1 MTVTRKK
8 KQVLNDIGNNLGEEV
23 RDILTA
29 LEADEK
35 IGNLEEG
42 KVHII
47 EEIAEALERR
57 QKNKLPALRNLPKK
71 KLLKETV
78 KIDKVVRKFKK
89 LSITKTN

>member
-23 RDILTA
+23 RDILTS